1 MDMGEKSKTK
11 EPKFTRMQKKDMRV
25 AYAMLLPALVLLG
38 IFVITPLFMSVEKS
52 FYDWNF
58 YKDSVFV
65 GFDNFRVIVVNKSF
79 QRAVFNALKFV
90 VILVPLQII
99 LQFAFA
105 HLLKA
110 LSARFSNVIKTAI
123 YIPGIIAGIIAGII
137 FMFIFEY
144 KGGLINQMLMSMG
157 LDRIAFIN
165 NGFWAMFSVVVP
177 SVWLGFGGGTI
188 LNYAGLIGV
197 PGEYYEAA
205 SIDGAGSFRKLV
217 SITLPQM
224 KNIFVLQCIS
234 MTTAT
239 LQMFELPMIMTKG
252 GPREQTL
259 TPMLYMYNNFKNAG
273 MSMGFT
279 IAGALLMMILIALL
293 NSFVFRVIR
302 SEKSIDG

>member
-1 MDMGEKSKTK
+1 MGGKTKTK
-11 EPKFTRMQKKDMRV
+11 EPRFTRMQRKEMGV
-25 AYAMLLPALVLLG
+25 AYLMLLPAVVLLG
-38 IFVITPLFMSVEKS
+38 IFVITPLVMSIDKS

-65 GFDNFRVIVVNKSF
+65 GLDNFRVIVVNKSF
-79 QRAVFNALKFV
+79 QRAVVNALKFV
-90 VILVPLQII
+90 AILVPLQIV

-105 HLLKA
+105 HLLKN

-144 KGGLINQMLMSMG
+144 KGGLINQLLMSMG
-157 LDRIAFIN
+157 LDRIAFKN

-205 SIDGAGSFRKLV
+205 SIDGAGSFMKLIH
-217 SITLPQM
+217 ITLPQM
-224 KNIFVLQCIS
+224 KNIFVLQCIN
-234 MTTAT
+234 MTTGT
-239 LQMFELPMIMTKG
+239 LQMFELPMIMTNG
-252 GPREQTL
+252 GPRESTL
-259 TPMLYMYNNFKNAG
+259 TPMLYMYNNFKNTG
-273 MSMGFT
+273 MSMGHT

-293 NSFVFRVIR
+293 NSFVFKVIK

>member
-1 MDMGEKSKTK
+1 MGGKSKTK
-11 EPKFTRMQKKDMRV
+11 EPRFTRMQKREMGV
-25 AYAMLLPALVLLG
+25 AYLMLLPAVVLLG
-38 IFVITPLFMSVEKS
+38 IFVIAPLVMSVEKS

-65 GFDNFRVIVVNKSF
+65 GLDNFRVIVVNKSF
-79 QRAVFNALKFV
+79 QRAVINALKFV
-90 VILVPLQII
+90 IVLVPLQIV

-105 HLLKA
+105 HLLKS

-144 KGGLINQMLMSMG
+144 KGGLINQLLMSMG
-157 LDRIAFIN
+157 LDRITFKN
-165 NGFWAMFSVVVP
+165 NGFWAMFSVIVP

-205 SIDGAGSFRKLV
+205 SIDGAGSFRKLIN
-217 SITLPQM
+217 ITLPQM
-224 KNIFVLQCIS
+224 KNIFVLQCIN

-239 LQMFELPMIMTKG
+239 LQMFELPMIMTNG

-259 TPMLYMYNNFKNAG
+259 TPMLYMYNNFKNTG
-273 MSMGFT
+273 MSMGHT
-279 IAGALLMMILIALL
+279 IAGALLMMVLIALL
-293 NSFVFRVIR
+293 NSFVFKVIK

>member
-1 MDMGEKSKTK
+1 MGEKSKTK
-11 EPKFTRMQKKDMRV
+11 EPRFSRMQKKEMGV
-25 AYAMLLPALVLLG
+25 AYMMLLPAVVLLG
-38 IFVITPLFMSVEKS
+38 IFVITPLIMSVEKS

-65 GFDNFRVIVVNKSF
+65 GFNNFRVIVVNKSF
-79 QRAVFNALKFV
+79 QRAVLNALKFV

-99 LQFAFA
+99 VQFAFA
-105 HLLKA
+105 HLLKS
-110 LSARFSNVIKTAI
+110 LSARFSNVVKTAI

-144 KGGLINQMLMSMG
+144 KGGLINQLLMSAG
-157 LDRIAFIN
+157 IDRIAFKN
-165 NGFWAMFSVVVP
+165 NGFWAMFSIIVP

-188 LNYAGLIGV
+188 LNFAGLIGV

-205 SIDGAGSFRKLV
+205 SIDGANSFRKLI

-224 KNIFVLQCIS
+224 KNIFVLQCIN
-234 MTTAT
+234 MTTGT
-239 LQMFELPMIMTKG
+239 LQMFELPMIMTGG

-259 TPMLYMYNNFKNAG
+259 TPMLYMYNNFKNTG
-273 MSMGFT
+273 MSMGHT

-293 NSFVFRVIR
+293 NSFVFKVIK